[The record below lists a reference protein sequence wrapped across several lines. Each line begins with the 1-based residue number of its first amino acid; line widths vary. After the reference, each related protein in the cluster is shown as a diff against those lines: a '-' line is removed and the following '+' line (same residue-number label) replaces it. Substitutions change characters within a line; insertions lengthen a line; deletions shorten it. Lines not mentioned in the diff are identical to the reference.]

1 VLVYVLV
8 FASSRYRSQSRR
20 EVCLLDRF
28 GGIAHGTHPAVG
40 EVSNS
45 LRSSEGRIACRKM
58 EDTDGIDSLGVAV
71 QYG

>member
-1 VLVYVLV
+1 MLVYVLV

-20 EVCLLDRF
+20 GVCLLDRF
-28 GGIAHGTHPAVG
+28 AGIAHGTHPAVG

-45 LRSSEGRIACRKM
+45 LRSNVGRIACHKI
-58 EDTDGIDSLGVAV
+58 EDTDGMASLGVAV